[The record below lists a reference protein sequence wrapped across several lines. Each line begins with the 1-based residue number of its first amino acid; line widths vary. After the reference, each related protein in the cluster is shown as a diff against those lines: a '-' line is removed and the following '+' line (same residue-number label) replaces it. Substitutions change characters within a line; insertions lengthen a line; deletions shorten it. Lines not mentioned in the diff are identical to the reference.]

1 MVGEIGHYNRIDAE
15 EEQNMGMQKKK
26 KNFYKYKKRV
36 SGQVEIGLTPSK
48 RKEK

>member
-1 MVGEIGHYNRIDAE
+1 MVGEISHYNRIDAE

-26 KNFYKYKKRV
+26 KFYKCKKRV